1 MAKRIHAPLIGIS
14 CETVSKRK
22 DYADYD
28 LVCDHRYAA
37 AIDNAGGHPVL
48 LPVAHKKRVL
58 KRFLEGT
65 DGLLIVGGD
74 DVDPRLYGE
83 PPRSRTRVVYPR
95 RTAFE
100 TWLYQAGKRRMLPI
114 FGICYGMQLINVLEG
129 GTLYQHLHPKKRG
142 IRISHRGRRRIR
154 HNVQIMPGTRLAD
167 ILDMREV
174 KVISDHH
181 QAIRYIA
188 PGFVP
193 SAIAD
198 DGIIEAIEDPE
209 RPEILAV
216 QWHPE
221 RLPYSRTT
229 QKLFKT
235 FVQACADYRRSYGRA
250 GR

>member
-1 MAKRIHAPLIGIS
+1 MRRRIHAPLIGIS
-14 CETVSKRK
+14 CETISKRK

-28 LVCDHRYAA
+28 LVCDHRYAM

-58 KRFLEGT
+58 KRFLEGI

-83 PPRSRTRVVYPR
+83 TPRSYTHVIYSK

-100 TWLYQAGKRRMLPI
+100 TWLYQAGKRRRLPI

-129 GTLYQHLHPKKRG
+129 GTLYQHLHPKKKG
-142 IRISHRGRRRIR
+142 IRISHRGKRKVR
-154 HNVQIMPGTRLAD
+154 HDVHVMPGTRLAE
-167 ILDMREV
+167 ILDARTV
-174 KVISDHH
+174 SVISDHH

-188 PGFVP
+188 PGFIP
-193 SAIAD
+193 SAVAD
-198 DGIIEAIEDPE
+198 DGIIEAIENPL

-221 RLPYSRTT
+221 RLPYSRVTRR
-229 QKLFKT
+229 LFKT
-235 FVQACADYRRSYGRA
+235 FVEACAAYRRAHGNSGK
-250 GR
+250 